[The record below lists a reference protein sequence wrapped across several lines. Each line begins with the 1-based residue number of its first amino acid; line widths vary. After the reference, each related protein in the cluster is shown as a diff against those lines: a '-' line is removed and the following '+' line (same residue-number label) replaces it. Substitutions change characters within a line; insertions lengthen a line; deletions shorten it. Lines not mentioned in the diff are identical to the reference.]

1 MLLGD
6 LIMIKI
12 KVISVR
18 QAINSITTAFTLLI
32 LSVFVVFVFISSLYI
47 LKESLKTQVFAKS
60 DNSLE
65 TFSRE
70 SLIKEIYENEFP
82 AIQFNNIEEN
92 NNDERDN
99 NINTELPTNE
109 GYEEKNKKDIK
120 VEVVEKHEYTLPASY
135 EVELYESGKV
145 RVGTAV
151 ITNYSKKNLDL
162 NELSKPSDIKIT
174 KNSKFLIFHTH
185 ATESYTFSDNPGVV
199 NYRTTDKL
207 YNMVSVGNVLY
218 NRLKTKGYECAH
230 DMDLHDYPSYNGA
243 YRSSLATV
251 QEYMKKQKYDFVI
264 DVHRDALS
272 SNLGFRPTANI
283 NGETAAKLMFVVGTD
298 ACGLSHEEWMK
309 NLKLALM
316 IQNRAD
322 EMYPGLFREMNLS
335 KSRYNQHISNGA
347 FIIEVG
353 ATGNT
358 LQEAQNAMK
367 YLANVIDSFVD

>member
-82 AIQFNNIEEN
+82 AIQFNNIEEK

-99 NINTELPTNE
+99 SINTELLTNE

-185 ATESYTFSDNPGVV
+185 ATESYTFSDNPSVV

-207 YNMVSVGNVLY
+207 YNMISVGNVLY

>member
-1 MLLGD
+1 
-6 LIMIKI
+6 MIKI

-82 AIQFNNIEEN
+82 AIQFNNIEEK

-99 NINTELPTNE
+99 SINTELLTNE

-185 ATESYTFSDNPGVV
+185 ATESYTFSDNPSVV

-207 YNMVSVGNVLY
+207 YNMISVGNVLY

>member
-1 MLLGD
+1 
-6 LIMIKI
+6 MIKI
-12 KVISVR
+12 KVISAR
-18 QAINSITTAFTLLI
+18 QAINSITAAFILLI

-60 DNSLE
+60 DTSLE

-82 AIQFNNIEEN
+82 AIQFNNIEAKNTGEKN
-92 NNDERDN
+92 NNS
-99 NINTELPTNE
+99 NIELPTNE
-109 GYEEKNKKDIK
+109 VYDEENKKD
-120 VEVVEKHEYTLPASY
+120 VEVDVVEKHKYTLPASY

-185 ATESYTFSDNPGVV
+185 ATESYTFSDNPSVV

-230 DMDLHDYPSYNGA
+230 DTDLHDYPSYNGA
-243 YRSSLATV
+243 YRSSLAAV
-251 QEYMKKQKYDFVI
+251 QDYMKKQKYDFVI

-283 NGETAAKLMFVVGTD
+283 NGETAAKLMFVIGTD

>member
-82 AIQFNNIEEN
+82 AIQFNNIEEK

-99 NINTELPTNE
+99 SINTELLTNE

-185 ATESYTFSDNPGVV
+185 ATESYTFSDNPSVV

>member
-82 AIQFNNIEEN
+82 AIQFNNIEEK

-99 NINTELPTNE
+99 SINTELLTNE